1 MAEMSE
7 GIAIENDSHYPPMPP
22 LLRLVSFRS
31 RYALAR
37 QKSCIIHYV
46 HGDTQ
51 HDTSERSERFENGFH
66 SQRICF
72 ACYRMF
78 QSLASGVTSCYS
90 ISVEEMFT
98 FNPQTVLYIQTL

>member
-51 HDTSERSERFENGFH
+51 HDTSERSER
-66 SQRICF
+66 
-72 ACYRMF
+72 
-78 QSLASGVTSCYS
+78 
-90 ISVEEMFT
+90 
-98 FNPQTVLYIQTL
+98 VLNSPAY